1 MEGLIVPSK
10 FYGVAAA
17 GRPTIAVGDPAGE
30 IAQLVTRYDCGAAIA
45 PGDGLGLAKIIR
57 ALKDDRPR
65 REQMGRNARNLL
77 ERSFRKR
84 YALRRWEG
92 LLRGIGPS

>member
-1 MEGLIVPSK
+1 M
-10 FYGVAAA
+10 
-17 GRPTIAVGDPAGE
+17 
-30 IAQLVTRYDCGAAIA
+30 
-45 PGDGLGLAKIIR
+45 IIR
-57 ALKDDRPR
+57 ALKEDRPR

-77 ERSFRKR
+77 ESSFRKR